1 MNKLLSSGFSRILKS
16 KLFRLITA
24 LSAAY
29 AVFMRVNIRNQEE
42 YYGIKLPIDM
52 GFFAMAVFI
61 GIAIAV
67 FASIFVG
74 TDYSD
79 GTIRNKIT
87 AGHKRT
93 VIYLSNLILVSVSG
107 MAFILAYCLS
117 SFVTG
122 AILQRW
128 FSDDVLHLLLNSL
141 ICISLTI
148 AYSAIFVF
156 IAMLFQNRTSSA
168 VICLLTSFI
177 MLFASMSISQLLSAP
192 EYYDNF
198 IYDVNGDIVGYD
210 DPIPNPDYPRGLKRE
225 LLLAANDVLPS
236 GQALQVSQMYS
247 DEFEFEYRLP
257 LYSLAII
264 VLFTGTG
271 IALFRKKDLK

>member
-1 MNKLLSSGFSRILKS
+1 MFRHIGKTVSRISALHTAGGS
-16 KLFRLITA
+16 VWRHISVVLLRRGALSCHGIRLLISILLWLAVVVSGTLLAVTVWLRRLVAVLGLPSGRRIAAALHLTGLLITILRSRGLITA
-24 LSAAY
+24 LWTIVVLISTLA
-29 AVFMRVNIRNQEE
+29 
-42 YYGIKLPIDM
+42 
-52 GFFAMAVFI
+52 
-61 GIAIAV
+61 IAIL
-67 FASIFVG
+67 
-74 TDYSD
+74 
-79 GTIRNKIT
+79 RHT
-87 AGHKRT
+87 ARPAG
-93 VIYLSNLILVSVSG
+93 IG
-107 MAFILAYCLS
+107 
-117 SFVTG
+117 
-122 AILQRW
+122 
-128 FSDDVLHLLLNSL
+128 
-141 ICISLTI
+141 
-148 AYSAIFVF
+148 
-156 IAMLFQNRTSSA
+156 SA